1 MKTVISSISIKNFKS
16 LKDTGILELKPI
28 TLLVGP
34 NSSGKTALLQS
45 ILILKQTLESYDRRT
60 PLILRGR
67 YVDLGSF
74 YDVIYNKDI
83 KNDIEISLSSR
94 YEDYPYLIKFS
105 IGYNEANKSL
115 VQRYIEYSFIEYSF
129 MREDGSEKENIRFEN
144 GKIYL
149 NNKEYEYTLDLENY
163 KKNFLY
169 PIILLSSKNIYIKEL
184 EKVAKSLREFSLIL
198 RELSLIDND
207 IARRIIVLSLLSNN
221 LYYFLTS
228 KTYYIGPLREYPKR
242 YYIVYGEHISD
253 VGLKGE
259 HTIEFIY
266 YKSKGE
272 ESKYEKVMEWIKRLG
287 LGLEIKIK
295 QIEENMYSLLV
306 TDPNTK
312 LSVNIT
318 DVGFGISQLLPIIVE
333 GIYADKGS
341 ILLIEH
347 PEIHLHPKAQAEL
360 MDLFIDIAKDDKQLI
375 VETHSD
381 HLIFRLQRRIAEGE
395 LSCDDVVIYSFET
408 TGEGT
413 KITKVKL
420 NEDGT
425 IEDWPKGFFEIE
437 VEETKSFLNALAE
450 RRKNEEEER
459 RNEVPSS

>member
-115 VQRYIEYSFIEYSF
+115 VQRYIEYSF

-169 PIILLSSKNIYIKEL
+169 PTILLLSPLKNIYTIYKE
-184 EKVAKSLREFSLIL
+184 EKRKIGETLLKNGMERIVVFSLFFS
-198 RELSLIDND
+198 EDFYSL
-207 IARRIIVLSLLSNN
+207 
-221 LYYFLTS
+221 LTS